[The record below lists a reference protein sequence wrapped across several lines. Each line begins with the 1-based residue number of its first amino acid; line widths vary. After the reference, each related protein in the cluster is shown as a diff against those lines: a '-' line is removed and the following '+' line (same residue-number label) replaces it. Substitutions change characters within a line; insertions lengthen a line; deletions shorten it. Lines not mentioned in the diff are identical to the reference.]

1 MTDWKLKW
9 ECTILVSPA
18 EQMFPFPRG
27 LCSPSP
33 LPSSSRPLKG
43 CKLMKKGVKQGLF
56 VPWCRCEPPKRTE
69 AAFCS
74 LRFFKTPPP
83 KLRQSAARLQ
93 RRKMIFDNL
102 VFKKRNI
109 SSGRQRQSE
118 PRGAE
123 GWESHAWRGEPLL
136 ILTKARRYG
145 EERRAEG
152 SWSSAPS
159 TSSVEQTRVWLLQGQ
174 RNISNQWM
182 ASMQIRAWQ
191 VPAVLAFLTQQL
203 PPASAQP
210 STIKK
215 VSNDSNPDLK
225 KPKSIHENPN

>member
-1 MTDWKLKW
+1 
-9 ECTILVSPA
+9 
-18 EQMFPFPRG
+18 MFPFPRG
-27 LCSPSP
+27 LCSPSS

-109 SSGRQRQSE
+109 SSGRQGRASRE
-118 PRGAE
+118 V
-123 GWESHAWRGEPLL
+123 
-136 ILTKARRYG
+136 
-145 EERRAEG
+145 RRAESHMPGGG
-152 SWSSAPS
+152 SPYSFLLKLEGTERSAELRAAGLLHHQPATWSRLVCGCCKGRGTYQINGWPQCRSEPDKS
-159 TSSVEQTRVWLLQGQ
+159 Q
-174 RNISNQWM
+174 RCWH
-182 ASMQIRAWQ
+182 
-191 VPAVLAFLTQQL
+191 F
-203 PPASAQP
+203 
-210 STIKK
+210 
-215 VSNDSNPDLK
+215 
-225 KPKSIHENPN
+225 